1 MHVGRFFMLYP
12 PFVALLRRRAK
23 KGENGKL
30 KTERL
35 QGMAA
40 MSLQRFLIANLKLL
54 FFFKKVVIPINI
66 FSSIKFFKI
75 RNIITTVISVNS
87 PLV

>member
-1 MHVGRFFMLYP
+1 MKSP
-12 PFVALLRRRAK
+12 EIS
-23 KGENGKL
+23 GENDGSLTQKTDVGL
-30 KTERL
+30 KTESGKVAGHGSDVVTEVL
-35 QGMAA
+35 
-40 MSLQRFLIANLKLL
+40 NCYLKLL

-66 FSSIKFFKI
+66 FSSIKFFKT